1 MAERRGF
8 VRTRRYATRAYAL
21 QPVRSRAARLS
32 LALAWTVAAAASGA
46 GVAVWALGPKAPPH
60 CPDNSPE
67 ALHAELDEA
76 RLKLEQER
84 AARAALQ
91 KSADS
96 AQAAAAKLETDLLF
110 LRGHRG
116 GAR

>member
-8 VRTRRYATRAYAL
+8 ARTGRYATRAYAL
-21 QPVRSRAARLS
+21 QPVRSRVALAS

-46 GVAVWALGPKAPPH
+46 GMAVWAFGPKVPPH

-96 AQAAAAKLETDLLF
+96 AQAAAAKLEADLLF
-110 LRGHRG
+110 LRSHRS

>member
-8 VRTRRYATRAYAL
+8 ARFRPDATRAYTL
-21 QPVRSRAARLS
+21 QPVRSRFARLVVV
-32 LALAWTVAAAASGA
+32 LAWTAAAAASGA
-46 GVAVWALGPKAPPH
+46 GVAVWALGPKVPAY
-60 CPDNSPE
+60 CPDSSPE
-67 ALHAELDEA
+67 ALHAELADA

-96 AQAAAAKLETDLLF
+96 AQAEVAKLKADLLF
-110 LRGHRG
+110 LRNQRG
-116 GAR
+116 GTR